1 MSQTTVFIGDSV
13 TDCGRLNLP
22 PYGDGYVRDIVNS
35 GKLVDEVINVGT
47 SGHRLVDLIARWDE
61 DVLAHNP
68 TRVSI
73 AIGINDTWR
82 RYDDNDPTSVEDFE
96 RNYDDVLA
104 KTKAACN
111 PEFVLCEPF
120 LLHVRPEMET
130 WREDLNPKI
139 EAVHKLANKYDAK
152 LVPFDEYLNS
162 LIGKHTIEELA
173 DDGIHPSVL
182 GHQLM
187 ANLWLLRVLD

>member
-1 MSQTTVFIGDSV
+1 MTTVFIGDSV

-22 PYGDGYVRDIVNS
+22 PYGDGYVRDIANS
-35 GKLVDEVINVGT
+35 GRLTGEIINVGT

-68 TRVSI
+68 TTVSI

-96 RNYDDVLA
+96 KNYDEVLA

-111 PEFVLCEPF
+111 PQFVLCEPF
-120 LLHVRPEMET
+120 LLHVKPGMES
-130 WREDLNPKI
+130 WREDLDPKI
-139 EAVHKLANKYDAK
+139 AVVHKMAQKYGAK
-152 LVPFDEYLNS
+152 LVRFDNYLNS
-162 LIGKHTIEELA
+162 LIGKHSIEELA

-182 GHQLM
+182 GHKLM
-187 ANLWLLRVLD
+187 ADLWLDTVKAD